1 MPTFYTDQA
10 YLIDPFAP
18 PTDGTILSFA
28 TISIED
34 RNDNGVIGPAS
45 GGLGSRDQIEGSPIT
60 AVYVGDTITVR
71 LTNGDVVTITGVT
84 FYTNDG
90 GRYFT
95 PTDNTI
101 LENGVEFL
109 SSTFVTTPTSIPVSS
124 LLPICFTPGTRILT
138 PEGEVPVESLAVGDL
153 VVTLDRGPQPI
164 RWIGR
169 RTFPGEGRSEPVRV
183 AAGALG
189 NTREMRVSRQHRFLL
204 RGWRAD
210 LHFGE
215 SEVLVAVCHLM
226 NGTSIAASPCAEV
239 DYIHL
244 LFDRHEIIFAEGAPA
259 ESFHPGDWIMSSDRT
274 VLSEVLA
281 LFPELGAEAGARVQ
295 TARPVV
301 RGRPAA
307 LLSPAA

>member
-10 YLIDPFAP
+10 YLIDPIAP
-18 PTDGTILSFA
+18 PPVGTILTFE
-28 TISIED
+28 TITIED
-34 RNDNGVIGPAS
+34 RNDNGVIGPAT
-45 GGLGSRDQIEGSPIT
+45 GGVGNRDRIEGSPIT
-60 AVYVGDTITVR
+60 GVYVGDTITVR

-95 PTDNTI
+95 PTDSTI
-101 LENGVEFL
+101 LQNGVEFL
-109 SSTFVTTPTSIPVSS
+109 SSTFVNPSTSIPVSS

-138 PEGEVPVESLAVGDL
+138 PDGDVPVESLAVGDL
-153 VVTLDRGPQPI
+153 VVTLDRGPQPV

-169 RTFPGEGRSEPVRV
+169 RSFPGHGRSEPVRI

-189 NTREMRVSRQHRFLL
+189 NAREMRVSRQHRFLL

-215 SEVLVAVCHLM
+215 SEVLVAVCHLL

-244 LFDRHEIIFAEGAPA
+244 LFDRHEIIFAEGAPT
-259 ESFHPGDWIMSSDRT
+259 ESFHPGDWVLSQDRE
-274 VLSEVLA
+274 VMSEVLA
-281 LFPELGAEAGARVQ
+281 LFPELVAETSARAR

-301 RGRPAA
+301 RGRPAMV
-307 LLSPAA
+307 LSPAA